1 MNDAH
6 PTPQAST
13 ITPTRARLV
22 RPPTSARAKREAA
35 ARAANLARILAVRGA
50 AFDRSKLS
58 ARELNEKR
66 RYDREAARYLA
77 GHDDF
82 FHKQALAVQ
91 ARHVPIDDLVQ
102 AARLGGLF
110 ALDRFDASLL
120 HAGIVTSFLSFA
132 RWWVRCEIGRVLED
146 EALVRVSPTTRK
158 HAADLATAIDA
169 AALIEG
175 VDPDTLDDEAVVEL
189 LNRCGRNGTSGAGS
203 SGPLPSRLVTLNHV
217 RAHRRV
223 YLGHDHVRLTWEVGE
238 DEERDDSG
246 VVSAVGVMEEDR
258 AIAVG
263 QKTAVEQ
270 MMSAAAGL
278 PALHRRII
286 AEEFGLSMD
295 ALGVSDAPLH
305 ISAVARAAVVKSALS
320 RLREAMSVAEG

>member
-6 PTPQAST
+6 PTSST
-13 ITPTRARLV
+13 TPRPRLV

-35 ARAANLARILAVRGA
+35 ARTAALARVLAVRGPR
-50 AFDRSKLS
+50 FEREKLS
-58 ARELNEKR
+58 PQELQSKSK
-66 RYDREAARYLA
+66 YDRAAAAYLA

-91 ARHVPIDDLVQ
+91 ARHVPLDDLVQ
-102 AARLGGLF
+102 AARLGGLR
-110 ALDRFDASLL
+110 ALDRFDDTLL
-120 HAGIVTSFLSFA
+120 HVGVVTSFLSFA
-132 RWWVRCEIGRVLED
+132 RWWVRYEISRVLED
-146 EALVRVSPTTRK
+146 EALVRISPTTRK
-158 HAADLATAIDA
+158 HATDLGEAIAVAACRADVDA
-169 AALIEG
+169 
-175 VDPDTLDDEAVVEL
+175 DTLDDEAVVVL
-189 LNRCGRNGTSGAGS
+189 LNEHGGIPGGKGEKPRRA
-203 SGPLPSRLVTLNHV
+203 TLDHV

-223 YLGHDHVRLTWEVGE
+223 YLGHDHVRLMWEVGE

-246 VVSAVGVMEEDR
+246 VVAAVGVMEDDR
-258 AIAVG
+258 TAAAG
-263 QKTAVEQ
+263 QKAAVER

-320 RLREAMSVAEG
+320 RLREAMSSE